1 MSSPADPRGSSE
13 TDSARGR
20 RALQPW
26 LTIPLMYLGLVFVA
40 IVPLAVSV
48 DDVGWAL
55 ALYGLALFWAFVIGL
70 LAHRRYRLTVI
81 ERGADYRV
89 VRVQSLR
96 GTKKAKRLTGRS

>member
-1 MSSPADPRGSSE
+1 MSFPADTSQSSE
-13 TDSARGR
+13 TGSARGR
-20 RALQPW
+20 RPLQPW
-26 LTIPLMYLGLVFVA
+26 LTIPLMYLGLMFVA

-48 DDVGWAL
+48 DGVGWAL

-70 LAHRRYRLTVI
+70 LAHRRYRVTVI

-96 GTKKAKRLTGRS
+96 GARTGTSR